1 MAQKLE
7 GKLIKRKQWSRNR
20 RIKEEPMRRVK
31 TMWFKHKNERR
42 VRLKR
47 SETLLEMKVLVRN
60 EWTKVHKVHIK
71 NLNNLNYK
79 HCSGGF

>member
-1 MAQKLE
+1 MTQKLE
-7 GKLIKRKQWSRNR
+7 GKLIKKKQWSRNR
-20 RIKEEPMRRVK
+20 RIKEEPTRRMK
-31 TMWFKHKNERR
+31 IIWFKHKNERK

-71 NLNNLNYK
+71 N
-79 HCSGGF
+79 